1 MSAADVRF
9 TRGANT
15 VLAHLSG
22 DIDMSSAGDLSSAV
36 ATAATNDVIGVV
48 LDLTDVDYLDS
59 AGIHLIF
66 RLREAL
72 LARGQQ
78 LRLVIPDRSPVNDVL
93 RLAGI
98 TALVGVA
105 AEPAHALRA
114 LERE

>member
-1 MSAADVRF
+1 
-9 TRGANT
+9 
-15 VLAHLSG
+15 
-22 DIDMSSAGDLSSAV
+22 MSSARDLSSAV

-72 LARGQQ
+72 QARGQE
-78 LRLVIPDRSPVNDVL
+78 LRLVIPDLSPVNDVL

-98 TALVGVA
+98 TALLGG
-105 AEPAHALRA
+105 R
-114 LERE
+114 RRI